1 MKKNFSLGFSIF
13 LIFVVLLCVG
23 GCGGGSN
30 YRVFSNN
37 NENNNQNGNNENNN
51 QNETELIINSTYTVT
66 FDSAGETEVPDQIIS
81 NDGVTS
87 EPEEPTREGYTF
99 LRWEDENGNIFIFG
113 YGLSDDIT
121 LTAQWA
127 ETIYATSQEIEAL
140 KKVNITGS
148 NSESLEGG
156 VLKKVEVQYKLD
168 EFGIV
173 SILENKNDSML
184 GVPGLIGNP
193 VDISLAGGKLNE
205 AKIIFHYDPAQ
216 LKTNPEDLAIL
227 WYDETTKEIKV
238 FDEETVVDTENNT
251 LEIST
256 THFSK
261 YGVVEL
267 EKWNASLAQHLPTV
281 RTSKIHY
288 NLILAIDCSGS
299 MSGIKMKNTITSA
312 QNLVDSITNDDYI
325 AVISFES
332 DAQEILGLTKVNS
345 SNRQEIKNKIGSLY
359 ADGGTNFDAAL
370 RKALE
375 YYVNDANSSSLIV
388 LLSDGESSV
397 ESSTIEQLK
406 NNAMRVMTVGLGITS
421 SSARDLL
428 KNIASETGGSYLDAD
443 AENIQ
448 EKFSEIAEYDLGT
461 FVDSDDDGI
470 PNIVEEIGMRD
481 QYGHIIST
489 DPTNKDSDGDKI
501 IDGEEMG
508 TYSYSRYIRKS
519 NPLKYTHKV
528 DDGMLRLP
536 NSMQH
541 SFPNGDNQI
550 LISIQMLSVLYEEK
564 STEDFIFQPIE
575 AKDLNIELVSI
586 PDGFKIEKDVQLNS
600 KNIEN
605 GILYTASVLLSYNN
619 EVTDLDS
626 VQWKIGL
633 DTKTMYV
640 ESLHDFGGIPVNSVE
655 KKQEIK
661 PQENK
666 EVIVD
671 YALLRNTR
679 EAMAKVEKFFVE
691 KFASEIKEEN
701 TRKDN
706 DEDLKGRL
714 ANVMKNIQL
723 VSGTH
728 DDKFAQAFGLAI
740 VEGYDPDGSKIEQY
754 SAQPGELT
762 KQIIKEILDLHMQG
776 NKYVVVGE
784 DEYRVQYD
792 FWNTKSMTGKEA
804 DWGYATVY
812 IVNGLWNERQVA
824 MYIWNSSLQENLE
837 ALASYAE
844 RLAQLNKD
852 VWNAFLVAYVSDA
865 FGLMDIEVSDEQ
877 IQEVFDKAEK
887 VIKALCGDKNAAN
900 DFVNDLIGDVKEK
913 LTSSWIPFA
922 KNKFFDFVDK
932 KFSRGPTI
940 TKTAKRLETAKDKLD
955 KFGSEMKGF
964 LGIFKDEDKQKNTYE
979 AFKTAYKQLEEELEG
994 IDDFTNAKNYKWPE
1008 FF

>member
-1 MKKNFSLGFSIF
+1 ML
-13 LIFVVLLCVG
+13 FVVLLCAG
-23 GCGGGSN
+23 SCGGGSN
-30 YRVFSNN
+30 YRFDNNN
-37 NENNNQNGNNENNN
+37 NENENEV
-51 QNETELIINSTYTVT
+51 IINSTYTVT
-66 FDSAGETEVPDQIIS
+66 FDSAGGTEVPDQIIS
-81 NDGVTS
+81 NDEVTS

-113 YGLSDDIT
+113 HGLSDDIT

-127 ETIYATSQEIEAL
+127 ETIYATNQEIEAL

-173 SILENKNDSML
+173 SILENKNDPML

-238 FDEETVVDTENNT
+238 LDEETIVDTENNT

-299 MSGIKMKNTITSA
+299 MYGTKMRNTIASA

-332 DAQEILGLTKVNS
+332 NAKEILGLTKVNS
-345 SNRQEIKNKIGSLY
+345 SNRQEIKNKIGTLY

-421 SSARDLL
+421 YRARELL
-428 KNIASETGGSYLDAD
+428 ENIASETGGSYLDAD

-470 PNIVEEIGMRD
+470 PNIVEKIGMRD
-481 QYGHIIST
+481 QYGNIIST
-489 DPTNKDSDGDKI
+489 DPTNKDSDGDGI

-508 TYSYSRYIRKS
+508 TYISLSSNSYSRYVRQS
-519 NPLKYTHKV
+519 NPRKYTHIV

-550 LISIQMLSVLYEEK
+550 LISIQMLSILYEEK

-586 PDGFKIEKDVQLNS
+586 PDGFKIEKDVQLTSND
-600 KNIEN
+600 IEN
-605 GILYTASVLLSYNN
+605 GILYTANALLSYNN
-619 EVTDLDS
+619 EVTELDS

-640 ESLHDFGGIPVNSVE
+640 ESLHDFGGIPVKSVE

-666 EVIVD
+666 EVSID
-671 YALLRNTR
+671 YALFRSTR

-701 TRKDN
+701 DTKDK
-706 DEDLKGRL
+706 DKALKERL
-714 ANVMKNIQL
+714 TNVIKNISL
-723 VSGTH
+723 VSGTN
-728 DDKFAQAFGLAI
+728 DEKFAQAFGLAI

-762 KQIIKEILDLHMQG
+762 KQIVEEILDLHMQG
-776 NKYVVVGE
+776 DKYVVVGE
-784 DEYRVQYD
+784 DEYRVVYD
-792 FWNTKSMTGKEA
+792 FWDTKGMTGKEA
-804 DWGYATVY
+804 GWGYAIVY

-865 FGLMDIEVSDEQ
+865 FGLMDIEVSDDD
-877 IQEVFDKAEK
+877 IQKVFDRAEK

-900 DFVNDLIGDVKEK
+900 DLVDDLKGDVKEK
-913 LTSSWIPFA
+913 LTSSWIPFT
-922 KNKFFDFVDK
+922 KNKFFDFVEK

-994 IDDFTNAKNYKWPE
+994 IDDFTNAKNFEWLE
-1008 FF
+1008 FFK

>member
-1 MKKNFSLGFSIF
+1 ML
-13 LIFVVLLCVG
+13 FVVLLCAG

-30 YRVFSNN
+30 YRFDNNN
-37 NENNNQNGNNENNN
+37 NENENEV
-51 QNETELIINSTYTVT
+51 IINSTYTVT
-66 FDSAGETEVPDQIIS
+66 FDSAGGTEVPDQIIS
-81 NDGVTS
+81 NDEVTS

-113 YGLSDDIT
+113 HGLSDDIT

-127 ETIYATSQEIEAL
+127 ETIYATNQEIEAL

-173 SILENKNDSML
+173 SILENKNDPML

-238 FDEETVVDTENNT
+238 LDEETIVDTENNT

-299 MSGIKMKNTITSA
+299 MYGTKMRNTIASA

-332 DAQEILGLTKVNS
+332 NAKEILGLTKVNS
-345 SNRQEIKNKIGSLY
+345 SNRQEIKNKIGTLY

-421 SSARDLL
+421 YRARELL
-428 KNIASETGGSYLDAD
+428 ENIASETGGSYLDAD

-470 PNIVEEIGMRD
+470 PNIVEKIGMRD
-481 QYGHIIST
+481 QYGNIIST
-489 DPTNKDSDGDKI
+489 DPTNKDSDGDGI

-508 TYSYSRYIRKS
+508 TYISLSSNSYSRYVRQS
-519 NPLKYTHKV
+519 NPRKYTHIV

-550 LISIQMLSVLYEEK
+550 LISIQMLSILYEEK

-586 PDGFKIEKDVQLNS
+586 PDGFKIEKDVQLTSND
-600 KNIEN
+600 IEN
-605 GILYTASVLLSYNN
+605 GILYTANALLSYNN
-619 EVTDLDS
+619 EVTELDS

-640 ESLHDFGGIPVNSVE
+640 ESLHDFGGIPVKSVE

-666 EVIVD
+666 EVSID
-671 YALLRNTR
+671 YALFRSTR

-701 TRKDN
+701 DTKDK
-706 DEDLKGRL
+706 DKALKERL
-714 ANVMKNIQL
+714 TNVIKNISL
-723 VSGTH
+723 VSGTN
-728 DDKFAQAFGLAI
+728 DEKFAQAFGLAI

-762 KQIIKEILDLHMQG
+762 KQIVEEILDLHMQG
-776 NKYVVVGE
+776 DKYVVVGE
-784 DEYRVQYD
+784 DEYRVVYD
-792 FWNTKSMTGKEA
+792 FWDTKGMT
-804 DWGYATVY
+804 
-812 IVNGLWNERQVA
+812 
-824 MYIWNSSLQENLE
+824 
-837 ALASYAE
+837 
-844 RLAQLNKD
+844 
-852 VWNAFLVAYVSDA
+852 
-865 FGLMDIEVSDEQ
+865 
-877 IQEVFDKAEK
+877 
-887 VIKALCGDKNAAN
+887 
-900 DFVNDLIGDVKEK
+900 
-913 LTSSWIPFA
+913 
-922 KNKFFDFVDK
+922 
-932 KFSRGPTI
+932 
-940 TKTAKRLETAKDKLD
+940 
-955 KFGSEMKGF
+955 
-964 LGIFKDEDKQKNTYE
+964 
-979 AFKTAYKQLEEELEG
+979 
-994 IDDFTNAKNYKWPE
+994 
-1008 FF
+1008 